1 MMDVI
6 DSWFYN

>member
-1 MMDVI
+1 MDVI